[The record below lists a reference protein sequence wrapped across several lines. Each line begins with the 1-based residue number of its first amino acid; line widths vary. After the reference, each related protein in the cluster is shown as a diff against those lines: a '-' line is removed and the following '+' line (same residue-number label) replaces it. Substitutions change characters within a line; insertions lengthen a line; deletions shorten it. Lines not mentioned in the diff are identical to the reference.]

1 MNGTESWCAGFCASF
16 LANAQNAHPP
26 ARRTLRD
33 MQKFYAD
40 QQTVL
45 QMLEAGDDPLIYE
58 VYSWDAPEKNSDL
71 SFGVTVLQPGCIG
84 REYFMTKGHFHMIRQ
99 TAEVY
104 YTLSGSGIM
113 LTEDEHGHVN
123 PIPMRSGE
131 AAYVAPGFAHRM
143 INTGDTPLTAFYVFR
158 ADAGHDYASIEK
170 DGFSVQLTR
179 GKDGNPVLPAAF
191 QKGDSK

>member
-1 MNGTESWCAGFCASF
+1 
-16 LANAQNAHPP
+16 
-26 ARRTLRD
+26 
-33 MQKFYAD
+33 
-40 QQTVL
+40 
-45 QMLEAGDDPLIYE
+45 
-58 VYSWDAPEKNSDL
+58 
-71 SFGVTVLQPGCIG
+71 
-84 REYFMTKGHFHMIRQ
+84 MTKGHFHTIRQ

-158 ADAGHDYASIEK
+158 ADAGRC
-170 DGFSVQLTR
+170 V
-179 GKDGNPVLPAAF
+179 
-191 QKGDSK
+191 